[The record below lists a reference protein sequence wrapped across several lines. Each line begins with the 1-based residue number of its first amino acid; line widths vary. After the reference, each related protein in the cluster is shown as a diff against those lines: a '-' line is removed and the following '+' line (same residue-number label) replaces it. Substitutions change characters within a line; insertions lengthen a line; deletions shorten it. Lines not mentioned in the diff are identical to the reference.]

1 MQRFWDVCIMTF
13 NDTQKLEAWRNA
25 IPVEGYPPEMYR
37 KDICGAWMA
46 WNKYGVQDSPL
57 GWEVDHIFPVAL
69 GGNESSQNLCAMQHQ
84 NNASKGDDYP
94 TFNAV
99 IKADGN
105 ANIRHERTMIIN
117 KILRQELQ
125 KLYPNA

>member
-1 MQRFWDVCIMTF
+1 MTF
-13 NDTQKLEAWRNA
+13 TETQKIVAWRNA
-25 IPVEGYPPEMYR
+25 IPVEGYSSDMYR
-37 KDICGAWMA
+37 KDLCGAWMA

-57 GWEVDHIFPVAL
+57 GWEIDHIFPVAL
-69 GGNESSQNLCAMQHQ
+69 GGDDNSQNLCAMQHQ

-99 IKADGN
+99 IIADGN
-105 ANIRHERTMIIN
+105 ANVRHERTMIIN